1 MATKKVDKALEAVQL
16 DINKE
21 YREGSI
27 MRLGG
32 TATLDVEAISTGCLS
47 LDMALSLIHIS
58 EPTRPY

>member
-1 MATKKVDKALEAVQL
+1 MAKNVDKALEAVQL

-21 YREGSI
+21 YGDGSI

-47 LDMALSLIHIS
+47 LDTVSYTHLTL
-58 EPTRPY
+58 PTI

>member
-21 YREGSI
+21 YGEGSI

-32 TATLDVEAISTGCLS
+32 TATLMLKQSLLDVY
-47 LDMALSLIHIS
+47 H
-58 EPTRPY
+58 